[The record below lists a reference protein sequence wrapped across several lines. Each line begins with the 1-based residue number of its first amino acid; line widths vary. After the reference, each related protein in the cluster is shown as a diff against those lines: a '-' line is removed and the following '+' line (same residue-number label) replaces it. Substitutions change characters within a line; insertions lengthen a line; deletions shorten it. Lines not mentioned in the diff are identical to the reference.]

1 MWVLWVRSTLSRISA
16 LTDVWRC
23 RLSLWNVH
31 QHPAQ
36 TLQMLL
42 ADQIWSW
49 LEAQH
54 PQVLG
59 DLNPFNEH
67 IAAKFGSQGGY

>member
-1 MWVLWVRSTLSRISA
+1 MDCIEPG
-16 LTDVWRC
+16 DGF
-23 RLSLWNVH
+23 
-31 QHPAQ
+31 HPAQ